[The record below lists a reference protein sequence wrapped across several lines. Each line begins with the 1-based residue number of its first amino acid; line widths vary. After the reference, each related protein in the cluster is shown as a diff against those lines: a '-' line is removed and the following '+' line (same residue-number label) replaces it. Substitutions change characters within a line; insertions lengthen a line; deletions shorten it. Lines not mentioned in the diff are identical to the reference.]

1 MTNTKNGN
9 GHTADDD
16 NPTFDAFVAEV
27 EALLGH
33 GAEAKNYSSNGPN
46 GHNALY
52 RAVQS
57 MTNDTHAHA
66 CGEIVYK
73 VQRFLSTGQRGND
86 VTDILK
92 VAAWA
97 FLIWRH
103 HKLDEN

>member
-1 MTNTKNGN
+1 MGKMKEVNLEEQRA
-9 GHTADDD
+9 AD
-16 NPTFDAFVAEV
+16 PTFDQFMADVS
-27 EALLGH
+27 ALLNN
-33 GAEAKNYSSNGPN
+33 GAQDKNYSSNGPDGEN
-46 GHNALY
+46 TLY
-52 RAVQS
+52 RAVQA

-73 VQRFLSTGQRGND
+73 VQRFLSPGRRGND
-86 VTDILK
+86 ITDICK